1 MNDLFPQLPEYDPHP
16 DLWARIEADL
26 DSDATLARAVGELPQ
41 YEPTADLWATIDR
54 QLTQPAH
61 PSPRPVAPA
70 DEPITRPLWQQPL
83 TRQRWAGLAAA
94 AVLVIVGTWLM
105 VQPEATEAVR
115 MEYAVEQTTTPAD
128 AAVTDE
134 SSAADGRAEEFIA
147 RQCAE
152 QQIACQRPEVHELRG
167 QLTDLTTE
175 QKRIEQERLTFG
187 DDPTLVRAQVK
198 IENQR
203 AEVTKEL
210 ITLLRS

>member
-26 DSDATLARAVGELPQ
+26 DSDATLARVVGQLPD
-41 YEPTADLWATIDR
+41 YEPQTDLWAAIDGQLAPVTI
-54 QLTQPAH
+54 PVV
-61 PSPRPVAPA
+61 PVAQPVVM
-70 DEPITRPLWQQPL
+70 RPLWHQPV
-83 TRQRWAGLAAA
+83 RQLWTAFAVA
-94 AVLVIVGTWLM
+94 AVVVLAGTWLI
-105 VQPEATEAVR
+105 VRPVSTESVR
-115 MEYAVEQTTTPAD
+115 VEYAVEQTTEMPNQDMMSAT
-128 AAVTDE
+128 
-134 SSAADGRAEEFIA
+134 SAADERAEAFIA

-152 QQIACQRPEVHELRG
+152 QQLACQLPEVHELRN

-175 QKRIEQERLTFG
+175 QKRIEQERRTFG